1 MRRVKTG
8 LDSGF
13 KQVVREFDPG
23 FLFGAD
29 RQAVKRRY
37 IAGNYAYICLTENLE
52 QLPHMTT
59 GSALESAAGKTQCVR
74 KIATRRGSALQY
86 SASIGYM
93 PGRVREV
100 RLNAEM

>member
-1 MRRVKTG
+1 LQKVKTG

-13 KQVVREFDPG
+13 KQVIREFHPD

-29 RQAVKRRY
+29 RWMAERRY
-37 IAGNYAYICLTENLE
+37 LTGNYAYICLTGKFG
-52 QLPHMTT
+52 QLPQETT
-59 GSALESAAGKTQCVR
+59 GGALESAAGKTQCVR

-100 RLNAEM
+100 R

>member
-1 MRRVKTG
+1 M
-8 LDSGF
+8 DSGF
-13 KQVVREFDPG
+13 KQVIREFHPA

-29 RQAVKRRY
+29 RWMAKCRY
-37 IAGNYAYICLTENLE
+37 IAGNYAYICLTGKLGH
-52 QLPHMTT
+52 LPQKTT
-59 GSALESAAGKTQCVR
+59 GGALESAAGKTQCVR

-100 RLNAEM
+100 R

>member
-1 MRRVKTG
+1 LQKVKTG

-13 KQVVREFDPG
+13 KQVIREFRPD

-29 RQAVKRRY
+29 RWMAERRY
-37 IAGNYAYICLTENLE
+37 IAGNYAYICLTGKFG
-52 QLPHMTT
+52 QLPQETT
-59 GSALESAAGKTQCVR
+59 GGALESAAGKTQCVR

-100 RLNAEM
+100 R

>member
-1 MRRVKTG
+1 MKTG

-13 KQVVREFDPG
+13 KQVIREFHPD

-29 RQAVKRRY
+29 RWMAERRY
-37 IAGNYAYICLTENLE
+37 IAGNYAYICLTGKFG
-52 QLPHMTT
+52 QLPQETT
-59 GSALESAAGKTQCVR
+59 GGALESAAGKTQCVR

-93 PGRVREV
+93 RE
-100 RLNAEM
+100 E

>member
-1 MRRVKTG
+1 MKTG

-13 KQVVREFDPG
+13 KQVIREFHPA

-29 RQAVKRRY
+29 RWTVKCRY
-37 IAGNYAYICLTENLE
+37 IAGNYAYICLTGKLGH
-52 QLPHMTT
+52 LPQKTT
-59 GSALESAAGKTQCVR
+59 GGALESAAGKTQCVR

-100 RLNAEM
+100 R

>member
-1 MRRVKTG
+1 MQKVKMG

-13 KQVVREFDPG
+13 KQVIREFGPA

-29 RQAVKRRY
+29 RQMVKRRY
-37 IAGNYAYICLTENLE
+37 IAGNYAYICFTENLE
-52 QLPHMTT
+52 QLPQETT
-59 GSALESAAGKTQCVR
+59 GGALESAAGKTQCVR

-93 PGRVREV
+93 PGRVMRSSPKC
-100 RLNAEM
+100 

>member
-1 MRRVKTG
+1 MQKVKTG

-13 KQVVREFDPG
+13 KQVIRELRPA

-37 IAGNYAYICLTENLE
+37 IAGNYAYICLTENFE
-52 QLPHMTT
+52 QLPHETT
-59 GSALESAAGKTQCVR
+59 GGALESAAGKTQCVR

-100 RLNAEM
+100 RRNAEM

>member
-1 MRRVKTG
+1 LQKVKTG

-13 KQVVREFDPG
+13 KQVIREFHPD

-29 RQAVKRRY
+29 RWMAERRY
-37 IAGNYAYICLTENLE
+37 IAGNYAYICLTGKFG
-52 QLPHMTT
+52 QLPQETT
-59 GSALESAAGKTQCVR
+59 GGALESAAGKTQCVQ

-100 RLNAEM
+100 R

>member
-1 MRRVKTG
+1 MKTG

-13 KQVVREFDPG
+13 KQVIREFCPA
-23 FLFGAD
+23 FLFDAD
-29 RQAVKRRY
+29 RQTVRRRY
-37 IAGNYAYICLTENLE
+37 IAGNYAYICFTEKLG
-52 QLPHMTT
+52 QLPRKTT
-59 GSALESAAGKTQCVR
+59 GGALESAAGKTQCVR

-100 RLNAEM
+100 RRNAEM

>member
-1 MRRVKTG
+1 MKTD

-13 KQVVREFDPG
+13 KQVMRELIPV

-29 RQAVKRRY
+29 RRMTTCRY
-37 IAGNYAYICLTENLE
+37 IAGNYAYICFTGKLG
-52 QLPHMTT
+52 QWPRKTT
-59 GSALESAAGKTQCVR
+59 GGALGSAAGKTQCVR

-100 RLNAEM
+100 RRNAEM

>member
-1 MRRVKTG
+1 MKTG

-13 KQVVREFDPG
+13 KQVIREFHPD

-29 RQAVKRRY
+29 RWMAERRY
-37 IAGNYAYICLTENLE
+37 IAGNYAYICLTGKFG
-52 QLPHMTT
+52 QLPQEIT
-59 GSALESAAGKTQCVR
+59 GGALESAAGKTQCVR

-100 RLNAEM
+100 R

>member
-1 MRRVKTG
+1 LQKVKTG

-13 KQVVREFDPG
+13 KQVIREFHPD

-29 RQAVKRRY
+29 RWMAERRY
-37 IAGNYAYICLTENLE
+37 IAGNYAYICLTGKFG
-52 QLPHMTT
+52 QLPQETT
-59 GSALESAAGKTQCVR
+59 GGALESAAGKTQCVR

-100 RLNAEM
+100 R

>member
-1 MRRVKTG
+1 MKTG

-13 KQVVREFDPG
+13 KQVIREFGPA
-23 FLFGAD
+23 FLLDAGRRA
-29 RQAVKRRY
+29 AKCRY
-37 IAGNYAYICLTENLE
+37 IAGNYAYICFTGKLG
-52 QLPHMTT
+52 QLPHETT
-59 GSALESAAGKTQCVR
+59 GGALESAAGKTQCVR

-100 RLNAEM
+100 R

>member
-1 MRRVKTG
+1 MQKVKTG

-13 KQVVREFDPG
+13 KQVIREFHPD

-29 RQAVKRRY
+29 RWMAERRY
-37 IAGNYAYICLTENLE
+37 IAGNYAYICLTGKFG
-52 QLPHMTT
+52 QLPQETT
-59 GSALESAAGKTQCVR
+59 GGALESAAGKTQCVR

-100 RLNAEM
+100 R

>member
-1 MRRVKTG
+1 MKTG

-13 KQVVREFDPG
+13 KQVIREFHPD

-29 RQAVKRRY
+29 RWMAERRY
-37 IAGNYAYICLTENLE
+37 IAGNYAYICLTGKFG
-52 QLPHMTT
+52 QLPQETT
-59 GSALESAAGKTQCVR
+59 GGALESAAGKTQCVR

-100 RLNAEM
+100 R